1 MNVDEAIAV
10 LRKKL
15 RHVTREYRPE
25 DQALDVIAKALRPPV
40 ALDELRRK
48 GNLQALHIESERRC
62 NEIIELYRKAQEDNV
77 IMPFHLVMHD

>member
-25 DQALDVIAKALRPPV
+25 DQALDVIANVLKHTDLG
-40 ALDELRRK
+40 RRANEHK
-48 GNLQALHIESERRC
+48 RRGQ
-62 NEIIELYRKAQEDNV
+62 EIIDLYRKAQEDN
-77 IMPFHLVMHD
+77 IILRFHLVMHD